1 MDVLHVVLVVLV
13 AVAIWAVVELALTIR
28 RARSSVEE
36 VTRSA
41 NEAIAQVQPIISKAD
56 GMVDDL
62 QPAVKQVQPLIEK
75 ANTAVD
81 VATVDLAS
89 LNDILQDVSEVSGTA
104 SNVTATVNRVADSAA
119 TGVANV
125 VGKITG
131 KPQRRGARLAEGA
144 SAEPGEASRA
154 AAPEA
159 GAGEPTA
166 APEASERAYVT
177 YGPARAEGA
186 ADGSHEGE

>member
-36 VTRSA
+36 VARSA

-62 QPAVKQVQPLIEK
+62 EPAVKQVQPLIER

-89 LNDILQDVSEVSGTA
+89 LNDILKVHPFGNASGCGT
-104 SNVTATVNRVADSAA
+104 T
-119 TGVANV
+119 
-125 VGKITG
+125 
-131 KPQRRGARLAEGA
+131 
-144 SAEPGEASRA
+144 PGIGSILFLS
-154 AAPEA
+154 PEIL
-159 GAGEPTA
+159 GIESISP
-166 APEASERAYVT
+166 SV
-177 YGPARAEGA
+177 
-186 ADGSHEGE
+186 